1 MKKTIIIGL
10 MILLLINSVFASEE
24 LLNEL
29 NDNMGN
35 IEGQELPGFSKTLF
49 GDERINLEIG
59 NLILGIVTKEGE
71 FVSVSQE
78 KLENPTINAK
88 TDQET
93 IVRIKTSNSPLAA
106 FRNALNEDKVTYS
119 AVGLGNKIKM
129 GFLSF
134 FVRIAGWF
142 ADDEEVPT
150 ETEVE
155 EETLTETEETQLTC
169 EDKEFNTC
177 YDSAY
182 DLDGDCHMTEDT
194 LISMCPDLTE
204 DYVFDCNDND
214 SEVWEVCETGE
225 TEVAVDSI
233 EGENNEETPE
243 IEETQLTCEDEEFNT
258 CYDSAY
264 DLDGDCHMTEDTLMS
279 MCPDLA
285 EDYVFDCDDN
295 DAELITGCP
304 NTTHDVK
311 IDLTEFNPDEITI
324 NVGDTITWTNV
335 REGNLHLAMVVGTQQ
350 CTSIKSEMLD
360 TGDTFSWTFEEVE
373 TCTFVDAI
381 TTTQIMKVYV
391 E

>member
-194 LISMCPDLTE
+194 L
-204 DYVFDCNDND
+204 
-214 SEVWEVCETGE
+214 
-225 TEVAVDSI
+225 
-233 EGENNEETPE
+233 
-243 IEETQLTCEDEEFNT
+243 
-258 CYDSAY
+258 
-264 DLDGDCHMTEDTLMS
+264 MS

-335 REGNLHLAMVVGTQQ
+335 REGNLHLAMVVGAQQ
-350 CTSIKSEMLD
+350 CTGIKSEMLD
-360 TGDTFSWTFEEVE
+360 TGDTFSWTFEKVE
-373 TCTFVDAI
+373 TCTFVDAV
-381 TTTQIMKVYV
+381 TTTQIMKVHV